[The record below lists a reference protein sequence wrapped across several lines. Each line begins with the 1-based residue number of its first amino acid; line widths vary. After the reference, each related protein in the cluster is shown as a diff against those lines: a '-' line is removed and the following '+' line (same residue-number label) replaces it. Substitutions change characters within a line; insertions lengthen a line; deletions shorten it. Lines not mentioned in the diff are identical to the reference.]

1 MRFKQFINEALIGHF
16 NTERSQG
23 QFPIYLNPSIADIHS
38 LAKDE
43 EIRGMT
49 VRDDVY
55 VWPYWRAMHMDV
67 AQLVGSMPDICFY
80 LQVNKINPLK
90 ISLSY
95 SEFTGTSVKNG
106 LGSDAN
112 LKKLLQFP
120 AMQEL
125 KPYITIERP
134 YVDPTKPNSYKKD
147 IHDIKVP
154 DGDSWLQQIK
164 QKWMER
170 NPKLWDKWR
179 KEDND
184 EI

>member
-1 MRFKQFINEALIGHF
+1 MNFKQFINEELF
-16 NTERSQG
+16 NYFQTKMSPG
-23 QFPIYLNPSIADIHS
+23 KFPVYLNPSIADIES
-38 LAKDE
+38 LANYDE
-43 EIRGMT
+43 QIRGMT
-49 VRDDVY
+49 VRDDIY
-55 VWPYWRAMHMDV
+55 VWSYWNAMHMDI
-67 AQLVGSMPDICFY
+67 AQMVGSMPDICFY
-80 LQVNKINPLK
+80 FQINKVRPLK

-95 SEFTGTSVKNG
+95 SEFTGTSNKNG

-112 LKKLLQFP
+112 LKRLLQFP

-154 DGDSWLQQIK
+154 DDYQSWLKQMK
-164 QKWMER
+164 QKWVK
-170 NPKLWDKWR
+170 NYKPK
-179 KEDND
+179 END